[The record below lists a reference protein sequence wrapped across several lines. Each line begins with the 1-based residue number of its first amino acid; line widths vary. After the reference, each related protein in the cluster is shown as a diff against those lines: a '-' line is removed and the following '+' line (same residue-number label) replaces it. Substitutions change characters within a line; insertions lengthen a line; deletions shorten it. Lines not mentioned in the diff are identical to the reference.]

1 MRLSRIEIKGFKSFA
16 EETHIH
22 FNEDIIGI
30 VGPNGSGKSNVVDAI
45 RWVLGEQSSRELRL
59 ENMGDVIFNGSK
71 TRKPGKVARV
81 SLTFENTK
89 NLLSTEFSE
98 VTLTRRL
105 YRTGESEY
113 LINDVKC
120 RLKDIRSLF
129 LDSGV
134 GSNSYAIIALGMVDD
149 ILADKEN
156 ARRMMFEEAAG
167 ISKYKDRK
175 KETLQKLKHTQE
187 DLDRIEDLVFE
198 IQKNLKTLERQA
210 KRTKRFYEIKEE
222 YKKRSIELSA
232 IHLVQHR
239 KDKKETE
246 SKLTQESDHIRELE
260 TAITHKEAEIESVRK
275 SHTDQELALSQSQ
288 KEINT
293 LVSEIRNLEENA
305 RIAKQQ
311 LEFRIKES
319 REHSQRIELWTRDLE
334 KLTKQK
340 EIYEDRV
347 EKEEKG
353 FLELKDKWEQVSST
367 LQGLKEKYESS
378 KLAYDDQYKQIRSM
392 EQLSNELEK
401 SIAISESRQDTYTR
415 DQQRFQQSI
424 QEIRMALETRRER
437 IEELEQEEKKWNT
450 RIAELDE
457 IIFAKQSEQ
466 EILEN
471 EEEAIVKVLQR
482 LNRELDAKT
491 HERKLLQEFLK
502 KMEGFPESIRYLS
515 QHLKWKG
522 RGIIL
527 SDLLSADPPY
537 RGLLENYLDQYLNY
551 FVVETISDAVE
562 AVHLLHQEDKGRA
575 YFFILDELK
584 EPDSDDTTAM
594 PGEVK
599 ALDVVKFDPR
609 YQSLFSHLLN
619 GVYFGDGG
627 AQETWSDQ
635 NGKILIT
642 LDGLYQRSEG
652 QITGGVVGL
661 FEGSKLGR
669 QQQIDQL
676 EVDIAGVKEKIAQ
689 CEKDLDRINGR
700 ISELDTTELDEQIK
714 SWKIS
719 LEGIRT
725 QIMKL
730 KTTQEIEEKNLARE
744 EEALKKIEDAQ
755 RSDTKSWEAQ
765 KLEHKKLKQQ
775 LADLQQELSDKDV
788 LYRSISE
795 EYNELRQTYNQLHI
809 QMLQQQNLLET
820 VQREQEIVVEKIKI
834 LHKDLNYSQQK
845 VAESEESVRKLNFS
859 MEEIEKSLH
868 DQIRKREEREQLL
881 NDAEKKYYKI
891 RSTISQ
897 LESEVKVMN
906 QQFRNSQSLING
918 WKDNLNAT
926 KFAISRIIE
935 RMEIEFGVGE
945 KDIPEEVDD
954 TLVDDRELIELEC
967 EKLKSRIQSYGEINP
982 LAVEAYDEIK
992 ERHDNIV
999 KQRDD
1004 VVQAR
1009 DQLMETISEI
1019 ETTATTK
1026 FMEAFNRVRDN
1037 FIEVFRRL
1045 FTEDDTCDLVLLEPE
1060 NPLESKIEIV
1070 AKPKG
1075 KKPKSIS
1082 QLSGGE
1088 KTLTATA
1095 LLFALYL
1102 LKPAPFCIFDE
1113 VDAPLDDANI
1123 SKFNRIIKEFSR
1135 DSQFIIITH
1144 NKLTM
1149 EAVDVIYGVFMENS
1163 GVSKV
1168 AAVDFRHLDEISE
1181 FATVG

>member
-1 MRLSRIEIKGFKSFA
+1 
-16 EETHIH
+16 
-22 FNEDIIGI
+22 
-30 VGPNGSGKSNVVDAI
+30 
-45 RWVLGEQSSRELRL
+45 
-59 ENMGDVIFNGSK
+59 
-71 TRKPGKVARV
+71 
-81 SLTFENTK
+81 
-89 NLLSTEFSE
+89 
-98 VTLTRRL
+98 
-105 YRTGESEY
+105 
-113 LINDVKC
+113 
-120 RLKDIRSLF
+120 
-129 LDSGV
+129 
-134 GSNSYAIIALGMVDD
+134 
-149 ILADKEN
+149 
-156 ARRMMFEEAAG
+156 
-167 ISKYKDRK
+167 
-175 KETLQKLKHTQE
+175 
-187 DLDRIEDLVFE
+187 
-198 IQKNLKTLERQA
+198 
-210 KRTKRFYEIKEE
+210 
-222 YKKRSIELSA
+222 
-232 IHLVQHR
+232 
-239 KDKKETE
+239 
-246 SKLTQESDHIRELE
+246 
-260 TAITHKEAEIESVRK
+260 
-275 SHTDQELALSQSQ
+275 
-288 KEINT
+288 
-293 LVSEIRNLEENA
+293 
-305 RIAKQQ
+305 
-311 LEFRIKES
+311 
-319 REHSQRIELWTRDLE
+319 
-334 KLTKQK
+334 
-340 EIYEDRV
+340 
-347 EKEEKG
+347 
-353 FLELKDKWEQVSST
+353 
-367 LQGLKEKYESS
+367 
-378 KLAYDDQYKQIRSM
+378 
-392 EQLSNELEK
+392 
-401 SIAISESRQDTYTR
+401 
-415 DQQRFQQSI
+415 
-424 QEIRMALETRRER
+424 
-437 IEELEQEEKKWNT
+437 
-450 RIAELDE
+450 
-457 IIFAKQSEQ
+457 
-466 EILEN
+466 
-471 EEEAIVKVLQR
+471 
-482 LNRELDAKT
+482 
-491 HERKLLQEFLK
+491 
-502 KMEGFPESIRYLS
+502 
-515 QHLKWKG
+515 
-522 RGIIL
+522 
-527 SDLLSADPPY
+527 
-537 RGLLENYLDQYLNY
+537 
-551 FVVETISDAVE
+551 
-562 AVHLLHQEDKGRA
+562 
-575 YFFILDELK
+575 
-584 EPDSDDTTAM
+584 
-594 PGEVK
+594 
-599 ALDVVKFDPR
+599 
-609 YQSLFSHLLN
+609 
-619 GVYFGDGG
+619 
-627 AQETWSDQ
+627 
-635 NGKILIT
+635 
-642 LDGLYQRSEG
+642 
-652 QITGGVVGL
+652 
-661 FEGSKLGR
+661 
-669 QQQIDQL
+669 
-676 EVDIAGVKEKIAQ
+676 
-689 CEKDLDRINGR
+689 
-700 ISELDTTELDEQIK
+700 
-714 SWKIS
+714 
-719 LEGIRT
+719 IRT

-820 VQREQEIVVEKIKI
+820 VQREQEMVVEKIKI

-1009 DQLMETISEI
+1009 DQLLETISEI

-1026 FMEAFNRVRDN
+1026 FMEAFNQVRDN

-1181 FATVG
+1181 